1 MVQQYNQNNIN
12 APRGSVLLSASAAL
26 DLDNDL
32 VVVTTAAGPVTL
44 TLPTALQIPGE
55 EVKIKANDAGFTG
68 NAVTIAALAGQNI
81 DGAATISLTTD
92 QESVCL
98 KSDGANWR
106 VVCGGGGGGGGAPVR
121 AILPVFD
128 SSNAPAL
135 AYQVSAIDAAN
146 VIVIRGENLTGI
158 TVVDVTTDVQV
169 GGNGGAPPTIV
180 GAPVVLD
187 TSITVTL
194 DAVGIVVVGDKWG
207 IILRDAAGN
216 VYGAP
221 SPINIFAP
229 L

>member
-12 APRGSVLLSASAAL
+12 APRGSTLFSADAVL
-26 DLDNDL
+26 DLDSDL
-32 VVVTTAAGPVTL
+32 AVVTTAAAAVTL

-55 EVKIKANDAGFTG
+55 ELKVKANDAGSTG

-81 DGAATISLTTD
+81 DGAATIQLTTD

-98 KSDGANWR
+98 KSDGSNWR
-106 VVCGGGGGGGGAPVR
+106 VVCGGSGGGGAPVR
-121 AILPVFD
+121 AILPVLD
-128 SSNAPAL
+128 ATGDPPIL
-135 AYQVSAIDAAN
+135 AYQVSPLSAAN
-146 VIVIRGENLTGI
+146 VMVIRGESLTGI

-169 GGNGGAPPTIV
+169 GGNTGAPPTIV

-194 DAVGIVVVGDKWG
+194 DGAPTGFGDKWG
-207 IILRDAAGN
+207 IILRDADGN

-221 SPINIFAP
+221 SPISVTSP